1 MKKRDTLLMH
11 VCCGPCAGGAV
22 RRVAEDY
29 DVTLFYS
36 NSNIWPEAEYY
47 IRLESARML
56 AVELK
61 LPLVEDVYDHTRWL
75 KWIKGREKD
84 PEGGR
89 RCELCFRFNIGRTA
103 IYAENH
109 RFDRI
114 TTTLTISPHK
124 SVEMVFLA
132 GNSFEKFLP
141 VDFRKKDGFKHSIE
155 ISRRYNLYRQHYCGC
170 EFSIRQSPGKITSG

>member
-1 MKKRDTLLMH
+1 MH

-36 NSNIWPEAEYY
+36 NSNIWPEAEYCK
-47 IRLESARML
+47 RLESARLL
-56 AVELK
+56 AEELR
-61 LPLVEDVYDHTRWL
+61 LPLVEDVYDHSKWL
-75 KWIKGREKD
+75 EWIKGREND

-103 IYAENH
+103 LYADDNH
-109 RFDRI
+109 FTRI

-124 SVEMVFLA
+124 NTEMIFRA

-141 VDFRKKDGFKHSIE
+141 IDFKKKAGFQHSIE
-155 ISRRYNLYRQHYCGC
+155 ISRQYNLYRQNYCGC
-170 EFSIRQSPGKITSG
+170 EFSIRKQDRK